1 MSKMCCSLKKWTSKL
16 CTMYNY
22 PHPSL
27 LPFPWVCWGVNWVD
41 DLFSANSPLTF
52 YKNIN
57 AKLIAGGF
65 QPTHW
70 CLDQSE
76 FFKIFTI
83 RAQTPVLKNANEI
96 IPLKPTPFVTKDR
109 KTASR
114 QFMIAQ
120 GRASRCLE
128 SHLDFLTNH
137 PATYNRCYN
146 AQSLEK
152 PSPTGFYRMRII
164 WFPAFPER
172 TKCFSHSL
180 TFWV

>member
-1 MSKMCCSLKKWTSKL
+1 MSKMCRSLKKWTSKL

-27 LPFPWVCWGVNWVD
+27 LPFPWVRWGVNWTD

-76 FFKIFTI
+76 FFKIFTV
-83 RAQTPVLKNANEI
+83 RSQTPVLKKRQRNDTSQANTLRHQRPENCVTI
-96 IPLKPTPFVTKDR
+96 IHDC
-109 KTASR
+109 SR
-114 QFMIAQ
+114 SCFPVSGVAFGFSNQ
-120 GRASRCLE
+120 
-128 SHLDFLTNH
+128 
-137 PATYNRCYN
+137 
-146 AQSLEK
+146 
-152 PSPTGFYRMRII
+152 PTGFYRMRII
-164 WFPAFPER
+164 WFPAFLER